1 MMTFWGLLFLL
12 LIAFPLALSAAIG
25 LTENGFRDYLASSWL
40 FGLVMLCFTIL
51 VLMLAYPAELS
62 RFWWLFAIDA
72 GWVVIKA
79 IWRRIQFGEWL

>member
-1 MMTFWGLLFLL
+1 M
-12 LIAFPLALSAAIG
+12 LIAIPLAISLAIS

-72 GWVVIKA
+72 CWIMIKA
-79 IWRRIQFGEWL
+79 LCRRIQFGEWL